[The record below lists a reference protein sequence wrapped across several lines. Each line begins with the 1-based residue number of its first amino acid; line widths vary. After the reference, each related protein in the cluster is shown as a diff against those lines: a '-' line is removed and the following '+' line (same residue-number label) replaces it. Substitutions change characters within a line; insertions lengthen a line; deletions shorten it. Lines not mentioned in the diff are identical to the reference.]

1 MFPSQR
7 EFLRHILDECRFIL
21 RVTAGKSSQDTFSD
35 ETLCRAIVRSL
46 EIIGEATKRLDD
58 EFRLKYP
65 RVEWKKMAAT
75 RDVMIHDY
83 FGIDYD
89 VVWSIIKD
97 KLPDLEHHLQ
107 EIIEGLNGY

>member
-1 MFPSQR
+1 
-7 EFLRHILDECRFIL
+7 
-21 RVTAGKSSQDTFSD
+21 
-35 ETLCRAIVRSL
+35 
-46 EIIGEATKRLDD
+46 
-58 EFRLKYP
+58 
-65 RVEWKKMAAT
+65 MAAT